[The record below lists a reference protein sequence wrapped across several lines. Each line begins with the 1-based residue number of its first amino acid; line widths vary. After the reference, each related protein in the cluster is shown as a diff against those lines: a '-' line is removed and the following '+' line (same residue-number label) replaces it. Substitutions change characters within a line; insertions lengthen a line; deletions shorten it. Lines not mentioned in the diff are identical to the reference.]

1 MTGRVH
7 ILRVGNR
14 YRLVFI
20 PSGPGRHLVE
30 GEGALRN
37 FLLTDLEIP
46 PDATETAIGELDRS
60 GRHTIEN
67 ILVTDRTRKF
77 WPLDT
82 TPPPTA
88 PEANPAAPALSKPAH
103 AKAAPSRSTAAARQ
117 TQINEESETEGPF
130 GPMKGAPWDRKCP
143 RRYLVRTAGNQCDS

>member
-14 YRLVFI
+14 YRLVFV

-30 GEGALRN
+30 GKGALRN

-60 GRHTIEN
+60 GRHTIEKRN
-67 ILVTDRTRKF
+67 RR
-77 WPLDT
+77 PRGCQS
-82 TPPPTA
+82 PPR
-88 PEANPAAPALSKPAH
+88 E
-103 AKAAPSRSTAAARQ
+103 
-117 TQINEESETEGPF
+117 
-130 GPMKGAPWDRKCP
+130 
-143 RRYLVRTAGNQCDS
+143 RRAE

>member
-14 YRLVFI
+14 YRLVFV

-30 GEGALRN
+30 GEDALRN

-46 PDATETAIGELDRS
+46 PDVTETAIGELDRG

-67 ILVTDRTRKF
+67 ILVTDRTRTF

-82 TPPPTA
+82 TPPPAHSRAFSAGVGGFGAASRPWATLGARFSRNACSRVLVSSSLTA
-88 PEANPAAPALSKPAH
+88 
-103 AKAAPSRSTAAARQ
+103 TAA
-117 TQINEESETEGPF
+117 IKLSISSP
-130 GPMKGAPWDRKCP
+130 
-143 RRYLVRTAGNQCDS
+143 VS

>member
-7 ILRVGNR
+7 ILRAGNH
-14 YRLVFI
+14 YRLVFV

-30 GEGALRN
+30 GEDALRT
-37 FLLTDLEIP
+37 FLLTEVEMP
-46 PDATETAIGELDRS
+46 PDVTETAIAQLDGS
-60 GRHTIEN
+60 GRYTIDN

-88 PEANPAAPALSKPAH
+88 SEAKPIPEAKPTAPALSKPAKRRSPRIVAH
-103 AKAAPSRSTAAARQ
+103 RPRAKPKPPRKAKRKGRSGR
-117 TQINEESETEGPF
+117 
-130 GPMKGAPWDRKCP
+130 
-143 RRYLVRTAGNQCDS
+143 